1 MGTER
6 EVKNDDHKVASPGY
20 RDYGALALVPV
31 DRLRNLETVHAV
43 GAPEYFLVRPRLFIT
58 VEVLANR

>member
-6 EVKNDDHKVASPGY
+6 EVKNDDHKVTSPGY

-43 GAPEYFLVRPRLFIT
+43 FCS
-58 VEVLANR
+58 